1 MVRQSYLGLS
11 NDLDRAKLANR
22 VKRKTSPAGWH
33 RDVQLGPS
41 AQRPVASDLNEGSSQ
56 LRALD
61 TIGRVSE
68 GHVSIIGEEIGG
80 RIW

>member
-41 AQRPVASDLNEGSSQ
+41 AQTPVASDLNEDSSQ
-56 LRALD
+56 LSTLVVA
-61 TIGRVSE
+61 
-68 GHVSIIGEEIGG
+68 
-80 RIW
+80 